1 MLRPILACQDPYETG
16 RAFQSAGWTLDF
28 SQPPESGDPLVGVS
42 LYGNALLLGVTEGY
56 VPQKGLPYLGCGVV
70 LYLTVPD
77 GALEAVHKS
86 HRAFRPAEIEI
97 QPWGD
102 RAFEVT
108 VAGWRLMIAGSG
120 PEESTC
126 F

>member
-1 MLRPILACQDPYETG
+1 MIKPILACQDPYETG

-42 LYGNALLLGVTEGY
+42 LHGNALLLGVTEGY
-56 VPQKGLPYLGCGVV
+56 VPKEELTYLGCGVV

-77 GALEAVHKS
+77 AALEGVHES
-86 HRAFRPAEIEI
+86 HQAFHPTEIET

-108 VAGWRLMIAGSG
+108 VAGWRLMIAGTS
-120 PEESTC
+120 PEE
-126 F
+126 

>member
-16 RAFQSAGWTLDF
+16 RTFQSAGWTLDF

-42 LYGNALLLGVTEGY
+42 LYGNALLLGITEGY
-56 VPQKGLPYLGCGVV
+56 VSKEKLPFLGCGVA

-77 GALEAVHKS
+77 HALEAVREN
-86 HRAFRPAEIEI
+86 HRAFQPTEIMT

-102 RAFEVT
+102 RVFEVT
-108 VAGWRLMIAGSG
+108 VAGWQLMIAGDG
-120 PEESTC
+120 G
-126 F
+126 

>member
-1 MLRPILACQDPYETG
+1 MIKPILACQDPYETG

-56 VPQKGLPYLGCGVV
+56 VPKEELTYLGCGVV

-77 GALEAVHKS
+77 AALENIHES
-86 HRAFRPAEIEI
+86 HQAFHPTEIAT

-102 RAFEVT
+102 RMFEVT

-120 PEESTC
+120 PEE
-126 F
+126 